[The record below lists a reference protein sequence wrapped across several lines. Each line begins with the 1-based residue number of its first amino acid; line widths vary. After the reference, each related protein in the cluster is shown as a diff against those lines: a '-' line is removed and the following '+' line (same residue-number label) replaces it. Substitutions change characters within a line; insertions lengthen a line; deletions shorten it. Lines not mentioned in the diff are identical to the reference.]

1 MYAMISYVMRY
12 ISWNF
17 FILFLLCFASL
28 RCHFATLNDWSA
40 FTTFIPTKYITY
52 DKYIICSKYI
62 TYGIIDYL
70 DIGLFLIVLSKLVNL
85 QFEYALNDMCYVI

>member
-12 ISWNF
+12 ISWNL

-40 FTTFIPTKYITY
+40 FTTFIPT
-52 DKYIICSKYI
+52 KYI